1 MRLSTRMYDIMKW
14 VTLILLPAIA
24 SLYLALAETWGLPNP
39 TVVAGVIAAFD
50 VFLATILGINLG
62 YFGIRRLN
70 SAFKR
75 DSVQALALDN
85 GDWIFNKQTY
95 EALTWIAQV
104 LLPALAALYLA
115 LSASLGLPNVDQVVA
130 TIMAVDTFLG
140 ILLGFST
147 AQYMKSI
154 ATVCVEDNVTASQL

>member
-1 MRLSTRMYDIMKW
+1 MRLSTRTYDVMKW
-14 VTLILLPAIA
+14 ITLILLPAA
-24 SLYLALAETWGLPNP
+24 STLYLALATTWGLPNP

-62 YFGIRRLN
+62 YFGARRQD
-70 SAFKR
+70 SAFKKEA
-75 DSVQALALDN
+75 VQTIALDN

-130 TIMAVDTFLG
+130 SIMALDTFLG

-154 ATVCVEDNVTASQL
+154 ATVCVNDDVPSSH